1 MRRLFLLALCLSA
14 CSVGARAQTMMDLST
29 IDLGIQQIQDNT
41 FVFNSINQGMAVNS
55 GDSGRT
61 NSRRRP
67 APGGP
72 TPTTTTGGG
81 TGGGTAHPAA
91 AGQTTFRPVAAS
103 IMPQRLATQMGRTSE
118 ERARLEKFFAGLLKD
133 YKEMAVERRAPLND
147 VARASSFAVGTS
159 YDVYNEGRLLGERAF
174 QSMRGQMYD
183 ALAGSRKFQALGDRQ
198 RQEMYESYVILGM
211 FVSAAYE
218 SANKSHDAELAAK
231 MRKLARIQ
239 LEGAFGVPV
248 ERLRFTDEGVRF

>member
-1 MRRLFLLALCLSA
+1 MRRLLLFAICLSA
-14 CSVGARAQTMMDLST
+14 CAVGARAQTMMDLST

-41 FVFNSINQGMAVNS
+41 FVFNSINQSMAVNS

-67 APGGP
+67 APGQP
-72 TPTTTTGGG
+72 NGGG
-81 TGGGTAHPAA
+81 TGGGTGHPVAA
-91 AGQTTFRPVAAS
+91 AQTTFRPVAAS
-103 IMPQRLATQMGRTSE
+103 IMPQRLATQMGRTPE

-174 QSMRGQMYD
+174 QSMREQMYD
-183 ALAGSRKFQALGDRQ
+183 ALAASRKFQALDDRQ

>member
-1 MRRLFLLALCLSA
+1 MRRLFLLAICLSA
-14 CSVGARAQTMMDLST
+14 FASGARAQTMMDLST

-41 FVFNSINQGMAVNS
+41 FVFNSINQSMAVNS

-67 APGGP
+67 APGQPPP
-72 TPTTTTGGG
+72 TG
-81 TGGGTAHPAA
+81 GGGTAGGTGHPVA

-103 IMPQRLATQMGRTSE
+103 IMPQRLATQMGRTPE

-174 QSMRGQMYD
+174 QSMREQMYD
-183 ALAGSRKFQALGDRQ
+183 ALAASRKFQALDDRQ

-218 SANKSHDAELAAK
+218 SANNSHDEQLAAK

>member
-1 MRRLFLLALCLSA
+1 MRRLLLLALCLSA

-29 IDLGIQQIQDNT
+29 IDLGIQQIQENT
-41 FVFNSINQGMAVNS
+41 FVFNSINQSMAVNS
-55 GDSGRT
+55 GDSSGRT
-61 NSRRRP
+61 NSSRP
-67 APGGP
+67 RSGGP
-72 TPTTTTGGG
+72 ATTGG
-81 TGGGTAHPAA
+81 TGGGAGHPVA

-103 IMPQRLATQMGRTSE
+103 IMPQRLAAQMGRTPQ
-118 ERARLEKFFAGLLKD
+118 ERDKLEKFFTLLLTD
-133 YKEMAVERRAPLND
+133 YKNMAVERGAPLND

-159 YDVYNEGRLLGERAF
+159 YDVYNEGRMLGDKAF
-174 QSMRGQMYD
+174 QAVRRQMYE
-183 ALAGSRKFQALGDRQ
+183 ALAASPKFRALDDRQ
-198 RQEMYESYVILGM
+198 RQEMYESYIILGQ

-218 SANKSHDAELAAK
+218 SANKANDKALAEK

>member
-1 MRRLFLLALCLSA
+1 
-14 CSVGARAQTMMDLST
+14 MMDLST

-55 GDSGRT
+55 GDSASGRT
-61 NSRRRP
+61 SPRPRP
-67 APGGP
+67 APGG
-72 TPTTTTGGG
+72 TPNGGG
-81 TGGGTAHPAA
+81 TGGGVGHPVA

-103 IMPQRLATQMGRTSE
+103 IMPQRLATQMGKTSD

-133 YKEMAVERRAPLND
+133 YKEMAVERGAPLND

-159 YDVYNEGRLLGERAF
+159 YDVYNEGRLLGDRAF
-174 QSMRGQMYD
+174 KAMREQMYA
-183 ALAGSRKFQALGDRQ
+183 ALAGSRKFQTLDDRQ
-198 RQEMYESYVILGM
+198 RQEMYESYVIMGM

-218 SANKSHDAELAAK
+218 SANKTNDRGLAEK

-248 ERLRFTDEGVRF
+248 ERLSFTDEGVRF

>member
-14 CSVGARAQTMMDLST
+14 CAVGARAQTMMDLST

-41 FVFNSINQGMAVNS
+41 FLFNSINQSMAVNS

-67 APGGP
+67 APG
-72 TPTTTTGGG
+72 TPNGGGAGG
-81 TGGGTAHPAA
+81 TGHPIAA
-91 AGQTTFRPVAAS
+91 VQTTFKPVAAS

-118 ERARLEKFFAGLLKD
+118 ERDRLEKFFALLLKD
-133 YKEMAVERRAPLND
+133 YKEMATQRGAPLND

-159 YDVYNEGRLLGERAF
+159 YDVYNEGRVLGDRAF
-174 QSMRGQMYD
+174 QAVRGQMYE
-183 ALAGSRKFQALGDRQ
+183 ALAASPKFRALDDRQ
-198 RQEMYESYVILGM
+198 RQEMYESYIILGQ

-218 SANKSHDAELAAK
+218 SANKTGDKELADK

>member
-1 MRRLFLLALCLSA
+1 MRRLFLLVLCLSA
-14 CSVGARAQTMMDLST
+14 CAVGVRAQTMMDLST

-41 FVFNSINQGMAVNS
+41 FVFNSINQSMAVNS

-61 NSRRRP
+61 NSPRRP
-67 APGGP
+67 APGQP
-72 TPTTTTGGG
+72 TPTGGG
-81 TGGGTAHPAA
+81 TGGGTGHPVA

-103 IMPQRLATQMGRTSE
+103 IMPQRLATQMGRTPD

-159 YDVYNEGRLLGERAF
+159 YDVYNEGRLLGDRAF
-174 QSMRGQMYD
+174 QSMREQMNV
-183 ALAGSRKFQALGDRQ
+183 AMAGSPKFQALNDRK
-198 RQEMYESYVILGM
+198 RQEMYETYIIMGM

-218 SANKSHDAELAAK
+218 SANKSNDKELADK

-239 LEGAFGVPV
+239 LEGAFGVSV
-248 ERLRFTDEGVRF
+248 ERLRFTDEGVKF

>member
-14 CSVGARAQTMMDLST
+14 CASGARAQTMMDLST

-41 FVFNSINQGMAVNS
+41 FVFNSINQSMAMGSGNS
-55 GDSGRT
+55 ART
-61 NSRRRP
+61 STSRRP
-67 APGGP
+67 APGAP
-72 TPTTTTGGG
+72 NGGG
-81 TGGGTAHPAA
+81 TGGGMGHPVA
-91 AGQTTFRPVAAS
+91 AGQTTFKPVAAS
-103 IMPQRLATQMGRTSE
+103 IMPQRLATQMGRTPE
-118 ERARLEKFFAGLLKD
+118 ERDRLEKFFALLLTD
-133 YKEMAVERRAPLND
+133 YKNMATQRGAPLND

-159 YDVYNEGRLLGERAF
+159 YDVYNEGCLLGDRAF
-174 QSMRGQMYD
+174 QAMRAQMN
-183 ALAGSRKFQALGDRQ
+183 AEMAASPKFQALDDRK
-198 RQEMYESYVILGM
+198 RQEMYETYIIMGM

-218 SANKSHDAELAAK
+218 SANNTNDKELADK

>member
-1 MRRLFLLALCLSA
+1 MRRLFLLTLFLSA
-14 CSVGARAQTMMDLST
+14 CAVGARAQTMMDLST
-29 IDLGIQQIQDNT
+29 IDLGIQQIQENT
-41 FVFNSINQGMAVNS
+41 FVFNSINQSMAVNS

-61 NSRRRP
+61 SSRCRP
-67 APGGP
+67 APG
-72 TPTTTTGGG
+72 TPNGGGSNGGG
-81 TGGGTAHPAA
+81 TGHPLA

-103 IMPQRLATQMGRTSE
+103 IMPQRLATQMGRTSD

-133 YKEMAVERRAPLND
+133 YKQMAVERGAPLND

-159 YDVYNEGRLLGERAF
+159 YDVYNEGRLLGDGAFRA
-174 QSMRGQMYD
+174 MREQMYD
-183 ALAGSRKFQALGDRQ
+183 ALAGSQKFQALDDRQ

-218 SANKSHDAELAAK
+218 SANKTNDKELADK

>member
-29 IDLGIQQIQDNT
+29 IDLGIQQIQENT
-41 FVFNSINQGMAVNS
+41 FVFNSINQSMAVNS
-55 GDSGRT
+55 GDSASGRT
-61 NSRRRP
+61 SSRRRP
-67 APGGP
+67 APG
-72 TPTTTTGGG
+72 TPN
-81 TGGGTAHPAA
+81 GGGTAGGGAGHPVA

-103 IMPQRLATQMGRTSE
+103 IMPQRLATQMGKTSE
-118 ERARLEKFFAGLLKD
+118 DRARLEKFFAGLLRD
-133 YKEMAVERRAPLND
+133 YKQMAVDRGAPLND

-159 YDVYNEGRLLGERAF
+159 YDVYNEGRLLGDGAFRA
-174 QSMRGQMYD
+174 MREQMYD
-183 ALAGSRKFQALGDRQ
+183 ALAASQKFQALDDRQ

-218 SANKSHDAELAAK
+218 SANKTNDKELAGK

-239 LEGAFGVPV
+239 LEGAFGVSV

>member
-14 CSVGARAQTMMDLST
+14 CASGARAQTMMDLST

-41 FVFNSINQGMAVNS
+41 FVFNSINQSMAVNS
-55 GDSGRT
+55 ADSGRT
-61 NSRRRP
+61 GSRRRP
-67 APGGP
+67 APGAPNGGGN
-72 TPTTTTGGG
+72 GGG
-81 TGGGTAHPAA
+81 TGQPVA

-103 IMPQRLATQMGRTSE
+103 LMPQRLATQMGRTPD

-133 YKEMAVERRAPLND
+133 YKEMAVERGAPLND

-159 YDVYNEGRLLGERAF
+159 YDVYNEGRLLGDRAF
-174 QSMRGQMYD
+174 QSMREQMNV
-183 ALAGSRKFQALGDRQ
+183 AMAGSAKFQALDDRK
-198 RQEMYESYVILGM
+198 RQEMYETYIIMGM

-218 SANKSHDAELAAK
+218 SANKANDKELADK

-248 ERLRFTDEGVRF
+248 ERLRFTDEGVKF